1 MLRLLLRLVRADN
14 SVYQVVHLANP
25 DQLVDKMLDQL
36 SKKFKVSCTAAY
48 VNESFEVDR
57 SFKVGEVFSLNEIV
71 TIYSEAFEEEED
83 LNAKDIKEE
92 IKNENKKRDEKYAV
106 KIQKVIE
113 KIKVNAGT
121 SSSNSDSESIVK

>member
-1 MLRLLLRLVRADN
+1 
-14 SVYQVVHLANP
+14 
-25 DQLVDKMLDQL
+25 
-36 SKKFKVSCTAAY
+36 
-48 VNESFEVDR
+48 VDR

-106 KIQKVIE
+106 KI
-113 KIKVNAGT
+113 
-121 SSSNSDSESIVK
+121 